1 MKVLGTYDS
10 REAYERH
17 IHSKSI
23 PGQTSLS
30 DYVEI
35 EVHIESSCPDCGCRR
50 YKNHGTTARGRPRY
64 KCTNCGRTFVRGSCY
79 GRMLLKITEEQRREA
94 ELILENSTIDEA
106 VGLTGCSR
114 YIIRC
119 LLFDMDMQKLNVV
132 KPPILDV
139 QASLD
144 DFAEQDI
151 SEEVPSNHDVE
162 SDSSDQC
169 EVTML
174 SYPVLATSW
183 SGFYDVLPPVENTV
197 SVAIEKAHSRAEGYG

>member
-1 MKVLGTYDS
+1 MTLVRLMRGTSIARAFPVRPHFRIMLRS
-10 REAYERH
+10 RY
-17 IHSKSI
+17 
-23 PGQTSLS
+23 TSSLL
-30 DYVEI
+30 
-35 EVHIESSCPDCGCRR
+35 
-50 YKNHGTTARGRPRY
+50 
-64 KCTNCGRTFVRGSCY
+64 SCY

-144 DFAEQDI
+144 DFAEQDT